1 MNTSAG
7 TKTWFASW
15 RRAASHVAVL
25 VSMLVFGS
33 AAGEAQAQPETRSRS
48 RLKAKPTT
56 KPRRIKPRGDF
67 QAPAPVSQELVPDF
81 DEPLEAPR
89 KLDETPSASSGSDDL
104 PWPPQPPSKSQPAR
118 PGGHGSGNEPA
129 LPPGLE
135 GGGESSAAAGSGE
148 PALPPG
154 LDGGG
159 ESPAVAGRGEPA
171 LPPGLG
177 GGSEGPVAAGGGEPG
192 LPPGLGGGSESS
204 AAAGG
209 GDSWLD
215 GSSAADSAASSAGA
229 ASIFDVLGLTGFV
242 DLRHGVRVQ
251 DDPFHEWTTLA
262 EVRLQ
267 LGLEQTFF
275 DSLTLKATSDFLLDS
290 VAEEDDIDL
299 ERGRGPIDLR
309 EASLSYTPFSFLDL
323 KLGRQ
328 TLTWGTA
335 DFVFLNDLFPKDFQ
349 AFFLG
354 RDMRYLKAPSD
365 AAKVSIF
372 TPVANLDVV
381 AAPRFNPDRFITG
394 ERLSYF
400 NPQLM
405 QLAGQNAVV
414 EVERPDDWI
423 DDGELHA
430 RLSLNVGSVELAAYG
445 YRGYWKSPGGF
456 DMATGKA
463 TFPRLNVFGASYR
476 DKLLSGIT
484 NVEVAY
490 YHSLEDTT
498 GDNFFVNNSEAR
510 LVVGYERQFPGLAD
524 DLTFWAQYYVEYLPH
539 YDEYLS
545 TLPEGFPARDEF
557 RHLVTLRI
565 TKLLFGQNMTA
576 SVVSVYSPSDKD
588 GYVRPSIGYRVADC
602 CSVTVGGNFFFGDK
616 DYTFLYQLQ
625 NNANAYAAL
634 QYGF

>member
-1 MNTSAG
+1 MMNTSAG
-7 TKTWFASW
+7 TKSWFASW
-15 RRAASHVAVL
+15 ARAASHVAVL
-25 VSMLVFGS
+25 VSLLVCGS
-33 AAGEAQAQPETRSRS
+33 AAREAQAQPEARSKSKARS
-48 RLKAKPTT
+48 KPKRV
-56 KPRRIKPRGDF
+56 KPRDEF
-67 QAPAPVSQELVPDF
+67 LVPPPVGPEVPDIEF
-81 DEPLEAPR
+81 ETPR

-104 PWPPQPPSKSQPAR
+104 PWPPQPPSKREPAQSEGR
-118 PGGHGSGNEPA
+118 SRSGEPA

-135 GGGESSAAAGSGE
+135 GGGESPATTGRGEPALPPGLEGGGESPAAAGSGE

-154 LDGGG
+154 LGG
-159 ESPAVAGRGEPA
+159 ESESSAAV
-171 LPPGLG
+171 
-177 GGSEGPVAAGGGEPG
+177 GSGEPG
-192 LPPGLGGGSESS
+192 LPPGLGGGGEHS
-204 AAAGG
+204 AVAGG
-209 GDSWLD
+209 GDGGLD
-215 GSSAADSAASSAGA
+215 GSSAAEGAEGSAGA
-229 ASIFDVLGLTGFV
+229 TSFFDVLGLTGFI

-251 DDPFHEWTTLA
+251 DDPFQDWTTLA

-267 LGLEQTFF
+267 LSLEKSFF
-275 DSLTLKATSDFLLDS
+275 DSLTFKATSDFLLDS
-290 VAEEDDIDL
+290 VAREEDIDL

-309 EASLSYTPFSFLDL
+309 EASLSFTPFSFLDL

-365 AAKVSIF
+365 AAKVSLF

-405 QLAGQNAVV
+405 QLAGQNAVI
-414 EVERPDDWI
+414 EAERPDDWI

-430 RLSLNVGSVELAAYG
+430 RLSLNAGSVELAAYG

-456 DMATGKA
+456 NMTTGKA
-463 TFPRLNVFGASYR
+463 TFPRLNVFGGSFR
-476 DKLLSGIT
+476 DKLFSGIT
-484 NVEVAY
+484 NIEVAY
-490 YHSLEDTT
+490 YHSLEDKT
-498 GDNFFVNNSEAR
+498 GDNVFVNNSEAR
-510 LVVGYERQFPGLAD
+510 LVVGYERQFPGLSEG
-524 DLTFWAQYYVEYLPH
+524 LTLWAQYYLEYLPH
-539 YDEYLS
+539 YDAYLS
-545 TLPEGFPARDEF
+545 TLPEGFPAREEF

-565 TKLLFGQNMTA
+565 TQLLFGQNMNA
-576 SVVSVYSPSDKD
+576 SLVTVYSPSDRD